1 MCESRRLKKKWNT
14 AEIDIGF
21 AVPKIIKEAPMKKY
35 RVLKRFMTCFIICLF
50 LTFGTGLVSM
60 RSFSKTQYAGII
72 SGVYDDEDDFY
83 SNYENRPEA
92 MDRGEYDGSGEES
105 NDKKINILI
114 LSSYSMR
121 DTIVEPEIY
130 GISNILSESSYNLSF
145 EFMDSRRYDSE
156 EDIEI
161 YYAYLSNKL
170 LSSRKYDCIIA
181 CDDAALAFLTD
192 HDELMRGVPV
202 VYMGI
207 QDEKNLE
214 AASKYDN
221 ITGITENYDY
231 EGNIK
236 AIHNMLPK
244 VNKLYVIIDNSY
256 IGSLD
261 KSKFL
266 EIQADYPELEWNYIN
281 FTETDIEQIKE
292 ILQNL
297 DSNSA
302 VIMSDVYESSDGH
315 VNSFLYNAEILI
327 GYCAAPVF
335 CLPYDITGT
344 GVVGGIVYDS
354 TKAAETAAIMAMQII
369 NGKKPSEIT
378 IISKTPTL
386 PVYDKKV
393 LDKYGISIS
402 SLPDGSII
410 RNAPPSLMEFLKE
423 YYGIIIPAVI
433 AVLAI
438 IGELLLHSRRQRKLL
453 STDYLTGLPNRG
465 YMDGQLRNMSEDKN
479 MYGFIIIDID
489 DFRSIN
495 DLYGNSVGDKVIV
508 ETASRIKGN
517 LTSNMVMGRLGG
529 DEFMIILKEGDV
541 ENIEDYCRD
550 IIALF
555 DEPVMLDD
563 QQMVINVT
571 VGAAIRIPDMDSIT
585 ALNNASEALRYAK
598 ENLRHNYFFFNSDLG
613 KAQIRRR
620 VIKTTLE
627 EAIALDGF
635 EIFYQPQFITGTDEL
650 FGVEALVRLKNN
662 VAGPGEFIP
671 VAEENMSIIRI
682 DRVVTEKTISQ
693 WHKWLEMGYELPPV
707 SINFSNIQLN
717 DSGYPNYVFERLAKY
732 NVDPSRV
739 VIEITESSFLTT
751 SNRTTDYFS
760 KFTDGGI
767 RLSIDDYGTGY
778 SSLSYLNRLPFSCL
792 KIDQSLIRTE
802 PTKENLFMIEKIIEI
817 AHSRNY
823 KVVAEG
829 VETKEQEDFLYS
841 VGCDATQGFMRG
853 KPMKAEDLEKLLEKY
868 KRSNG

>member
-1 MCESRRLKKKWNT
+1 
-14 AEIDIGF
+14 
-21 AVPKIIKEAPMKKY
+21 MKKF
-35 RVLKRFMTCFIICLF
+35 RVFLKRFMTCFILCLF
-50 LTFGTGLVSM
+50 LIFGTGLVSM

-72 SGVYDDEDDFY
+72 SGVYDDEDDFDSYLLERKKEDSRTDSNVGGNY
-83 SNYENRPEA
+83 SDLSQNTHTH
-92 MDRGEYDGSGEES
+92 
-105 NDKKINILI
+105 KINVLI

-121 DTIVEPEIY
+121 DTIVEPELQ
-130 GISNILSESSYNLSF
+130 GISNILSESSYTLSF

-161 YYAYLSNKL
+161 YYTYLSNKL
-170 LSSRKYDCIIA
+170 LNGRKYDCIIA
-181 CDDAALAFLTD
+181 CDDAALAFLTG

-244 VNKLYVIIDNSY
+244 VNKLYIIIDNSY
-256 IGSLD
+256 IGGLD
-261 KSKFL
+261 HSKFL
-266 EIQADYPELEWNYIN
+266 EIQGDYPEFEWNYIN
-281 FTETDIEQIKE
+281 FSETSMDQIKN

-302 VIMSDVYESSDGH
+302 VIMSDVYEASDGS
-315 VNSFLYNAEILI
+315 VSSFLYYAVILTS
-327 GYCAAPVF
+327 YSSVPVF
-335 CLPYDITGT
+335 CLPYDLTGT
-344 GVVGGIVYDS
+344 GIAGGIVYDS
-354 TKAAETAAIMAMQII
+354 VKAAETAALMAMQII

-378 IISKTPTL
+378 VIEKTPTAA
-386 PVYDKKV
+386 VYDKKV
-393 LDKYGISIS
+393 LDKYGISIA
-402 SLPDGSII
+402 SLPEGSVI
-410 RNAPPSLMEFLKE
+410 RNAPPTLGDFWSE
-423 YYGIIIPAVI
+423 YYGIIIPITLVVAVI
-433 AVLAI
+433 IAQ
-438 IGELLLHSRRQRKLL
+438 LLFHSSKQKKLL

-465 YMDGQLRNMSEDKN
+465 YLDGQLRKMSDDKN

-495 DLYGNSVGDKVIV
+495 DLYGNVMGDKVIV
-508 ETASRIKGN
+508 EAATRIRDKMTGN
-517 LTSNMVMGRLGG
+517 MIMGRLGG
-529 DEFMIILKEGDV
+529 DEFMIILKEQDV
-541 ENIEDYCRD
+541 ENIEDYCREL
-550 IIALF
+550 IGLF
-555 DEPVMLDD
+555 DEPITVDS
-563 QQMVINVT
+563 QQMAINIT
-571 VGAAIRIPDMDSIT
+571 VGAAIRIPEMDSIT
-585 ALNNASEALRYAK
+585 ALNNANEALRYAK
-598 ENLRHNYFFFNSDLG
+598 DNLRHNYYFFNSDLG
-613 KAQIRRR
+613 KAQVRRR

-635 EIFYQPQFITGTDEL
+635 EIYYQPQFVTGTDEL

-693 WHKWLEMGYELPPV
+693 WHKWIEKGYELPPV

-751 SNRTTDYFS
+751 SNRTTDYFN

-802 PTKENLFMIEKIIEI
+802 PTKENLFMIEKIVEI

-829 VETKEQEDFLYS
+829 VETKEQEDFLHS

-853 KPMKAEDLEKLLEKY
+853 KPMRAEELEKLFEKQ
-868 KRSNG
+868 KSNQNG